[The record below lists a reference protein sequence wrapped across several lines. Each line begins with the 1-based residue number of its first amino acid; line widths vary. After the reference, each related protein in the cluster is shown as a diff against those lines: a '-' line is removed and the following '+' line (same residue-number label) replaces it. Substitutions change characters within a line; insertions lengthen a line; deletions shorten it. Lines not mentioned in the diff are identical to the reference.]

1 VIRRRQR
8 LLGVGLALGGVLLVA
23 PPSGAAVLDVSW
35 IAPTTNSD
43 GSPLTDLASY
53 RIYFGPTAA
62 CPGTA
67 FVQIATATT
76 SPEPDQT
83 VSFRLTGLT
92 TGALYYVSVTA
103 VNASGDESN
112 CSGPASAAAQ
122 IDFSVSP
129 TGGVSFGDVNVGS
142 FTDRVFTVENTR
154 GETVSGSASASAPF
168 SIVSGSPFTLV
179 GSGATQVVT
188 VRFTPTAS
196 AAVSANASVTADGDT
211 LSRLLTGSGLDDG
224 RGPDAGSG
232 LDVSQPTITI
242 TSPTAGPTYS
252 TENPFFTL
260 GGTASDN
267 VGLNW
272 VMWINDRGASGMAI
286 GTTNWTASGI
296 VLHLGSN
303 ELTVAA
309 QNVAGYITAATL
321 TVTLSVPT
329 TFTDDR

>member
-1 VIRRRQR
+1 
-8 LLGVGLALGGVLLVA
+8 VGLALGGILLVA
-23 PPSGAAVLDVSW
+23 PSTGAAVLDLSW

-53 RIYFGPTAA
+53 RIYFGPTD

-67 FVQIATATT
+67 FVQIASSTT
-76 SPEPDQT
+76 SPELNQT

-112 CSGPASAAAQ
+112 CSSLASAVAH

-129 TGGVSFGDVNVGS
+129 TGPVSFGDVNVGS
-142 FTDRVFTVENTR
+142 FMDRVFTVQNTS
-154 GETVSGSASASAPF
+154 GGTVSGSASASAPF

-179 GSGATQVVT
+179 GSGATQAVT

-196 AAVSANASVTADGDT
+196 SAVITNAMFTVGGDA
-211 LSRLLTGSGLDDG
+211 LSRLVIGSGF
-224 RGPDAGSG
+224 DAGSS

-242 TSPTAGPTYS
+242 TSPTASPTY
-252 TENPFFTL
+252 TTGNPFLTL
-260 GGTASDN
+260 EGTASDN
-267 VGLNW
+267 VGLTW
-272 VMWINDRGASGMAI
+272 VMWISDRGASGMAI

-296 VLHLGSN
+296 VLRLGSN
-303 ELTVAA
+303 ELTVVA
-309 QNVAGYITAATL
+309 QNVAGYITTATL
-321 TVTLSVPT
+321 TVTLSVAT
-329 TFTDDR
+329 TFTDDPPIADPLVPDAR